1 MLWPVMLASSIQ
13 LATAASFLCIAVTAR
28 LYGSRAQAAA
38 EADVARQ
45 GYPARVLAEAR
56 VRFEETTLELTLP
69 LLISALVGTL
79 GVLNLM
85 GSAPS
90 RTMTWVVH
98 TVLLLAGGFITLQ
111 QVLASRFVR
120 SAFLKSR
127 DESPS
132 SIDVDSFMREA
143 AAAFPVWFRP
153 LVVVRFG
160 LVTLGSLLVM
170 VLLAMPA
177 ARSPFG

>member
-1 MLWPVMLASSIQ
+1 MLASSIQ
-13 LATAASFLCIAVTAR
+13 LATAASFLCIAVSAR
-28 LYGSRAQAAA
+28 FYGSRAQAAA
-38 EADVARQ
+38 EADVVRQ
-45 GYPARVLAEAR
+45 GYRARLLVEAR
-56 VRFEETTLELTLP
+56 VRFVESTIELTLP
-69 LLISALVGTL
+69 LLIGAIVGTL

-90 RTMTWVVH
+90 RTMTWVVQ

-111 QVLASRFVR
+111 QVFASRFVR

-127 DESPS
+127 DESLHR
-132 SIDVDSFMREA
+132 IDVDSFMREA
-143 AAAFPVWFRP
+143 AAAFPTWFRP

-177 ARSPFG
+177 AQSHFG